1 MKKLTI
7 LGAGCT
13 KCNQLAEATRTAAD
27 ACGIDYEIEKVT
39 DFLKFADYGVMITPA
54 LVIDGEVKV
63 SGKVPSVADLQ
74 NLIGKEA
81 S

>member
-1 MKKLTI
+1 MKQLI
-7 LGAGCT
+7 VLGTGCA
-13 KCNQLAEATRTAAD
+13 KCNQLADATRAAAE

-63 SGKVPSVADLQ
+63 SGRVPPVGELEAM
-74 NLIGKEA
+74 IGKEA